1 MDLSALQH
9 LLGRVPGRR
18 VACIGDLMVDRF
30 VYGEVS
36 RVSPEA
42 PIPVLARA
50 RELVMLGAAGN
61 VARNVAALG
70 GSVALAGLIGADAE
84 ALEAERLVAEEPR
97 VEGCLVADPGRPTT
111 LKTRFVSGGQQLL
124 RVDMEASRPVTGKVE
139 ARLVGVIRRVIGG
152 CGVVLLSD
160 YGKGAVTDAVIAA
173 CLDAARAAG
182 VKVVV
187 DSKAR
192 SFARYGAVDLIKPNA
207 SELANATDL
216 PTGTDAE
223 IEAALAKA
231 LELWEA
237 RAILVT
243 RAGKGM
249 SLATRGGAVRHFPT
263 QPREVFDVSGAG
275 DTTLAAL
282 GLAMAAQASLEEAI
296 GFAQLSAGVAV
307 SKIGTATVS
316 PEELVEAA
324 ITAHIAP
331 AEAKVATPQRMVDM
345 VAAWRAKGLRVG
357 FTNGCFDILHKG
369 HVAYLAQARA
379 WCDRLIVGVNSDA
392 SVRALKGEGR
402 PVNDLESRA
411 LVLAGLGSVDLV
423 APFEEATPIRLIE
436 AARPDVLIKG
446 ADYAEDQVVGGDL
459 VKSWGGEV
467 KLAQLVDGY
476 STTAA
481 IARMSRTKPNK
492 EQA

>member
-9 LLGRVPGRR
+9 LLSESAGRR
-18 VACIGDLMVDRF
+18 VVCVGDLMIDRF
-30 VYGEVS
+30 VYGEVT

-42 PIPVLARA
+42 PIPVLARS

-70 GSVALAGLIGADAE
+70 GGVALVGVIGGDGEGHE
-84 ALEAERLVAEEPR
+84 ASRLVGEEPG
-97 VEGCLVADPGRPTT
+97 VEGYLINDASRPTT
-111 LKTRFVSGGQQLL
+111 LKTRFVSGNQQLL
-124 RVDMEASRPVTGKVE
+124 RVDMEASRPVDAEVE
-139 ARLVGVIRRVIGG
+139 QRLVRTIKDAVDGAGVILI
-152 CGVVLLSD
+152 SD
-160 YGKGAVTDAVIAA
+160 YGKGVVTDAVIAA
-173 CLDAARAAG
+173 CLDAAQAG
-182 VKVVV
+182 GGKVVV

-207 SELANATDL
+207 LELAHATDL
-216 PTGTDAE
+216 PTETDE
-223 IEAALAKA
+223 QVEAALAHA
-231 LELWEA
+231 LGLWDA

-249 SLATRGGAVRHFPT
+249 SLAVRGEAVRHLRT
-263 QPREVFDVSGAG
+263 TPREVFDVSGAG

-282 GLAMAAQASLEEAI
+282 GLALASGASLETAI
-296 GFAQLSAGVAV
+296 AFAQLAAGVAV
-307 SKIGTATVS
+307 GKAGTSTVS

-324 ITAHIAP
+324 LTAHMAP
-331 AEAKVATPQRMVDM
+331 AEAKVATLQRMADE
-345 VAAWRAKGLRVG
+345 VARWRARGLRVG

-369 HVAYLAQARA
+369 HVAYLAQAKS
-379 WCDRLIVGVNSDA
+379 WCDRLIVGLNSDA

-423 APFEEATPIRLIE
+423 APFEEDTPLKLIE
-436 AARPDVLIKG
+436 TARPDVLIKG
-446 ADYAEDQVVGGDL
+446 ADYTEEEVVGARE
-459 VKSWGGEV
+459 VRSWGGEV
-467 KLAQLVDGY
+467 RLAAIVEGY

-481 IARMSRTKPNK
+481 IAKMSRK
-492 EQA
+492 A

>member
-9 LLGRVPGRR
+9 LLSESAGRR
-18 VACIGDLMVDRF
+18 VVCVGDLMVDRF
-30 VYGEVS
+30 VYGEVT
-36 RVSPEA
+36 RLSPEA

-70 GSVALAGLIGADAE
+70 GAVALVGVIGGDAE
-84 ALEAERLVAEEPR
+84 GHEASRLVGAEPG
-97 VEGCLVADPGRPTT
+97 VEGYLIPDPSRPTT
-111 LKTRFVSGGQQLL
+111 LKTRFVSGNQQLL
-124 RVDMEASRPVTGKVE
+124 RVDMEASRPVGADVE
-139 ARLVGVIRRVIGG
+139 QRLVRTIKDAVDGAGVILI
-152 CGVVLLSD
+152 SD
-160 YGKGAVTDAVIAA
+160 YGKGVVTDAVIAA
-173 CLDAARAAG
+173 CLEAAHANG
-182 VKVVV
+182 GQVVV

-207 SELANATDL
+207 LELAHATDL
-216 PTGTDAE
+216 PTETDE
-223 IEAALAKA
+223 QIEAALARA
-231 LELWEA
+231 LGLWDA

-249 SLATRGGAVRHFPT
+249 SLAVRGEAVRHFRTTPK
-263 QPREVFDVSGAG
+263 EVFDVSGAG

-282 GLAMAAQASLEEAI
+282 GLALASGAVMEAAIA
-296 GFAQLSAGVAV
+296 FAQLAAGVAV
-307 SKIGTATVS
+307 GKAGTSMVS

-324 ITAHIAP
+324 LTAHMAP
-331 AEAKVATPQRMVDM
+331 AEAKVATLQRMADE
-345 VAAWRAKGLRVG
+345 VARWRARGLRVG

-369 HVAYLAQARA
+369 HVAYLAQAKG
-379 WCDRLIVGVNSDA
+379 WCDRLIVGLNSDA

-423 APFEEATPIRLIE
+423 VPFEDDTPLKLIE

-446 ADYAEDQVVGGDL
+446 ADYTEDEVVGGKE
-459 VKSWGGEV
+459 VRAWGGEV
-467 KLAQLVDGY
+467 RLAEIVEGY

-481 IARMSRTKPNK
+481 IAKMSRK
-492 EQA
+492 A